1 MGVTAAE
8 VLAEARRR
16 HGNQVG
22 ASELGTVY
30 EELMAPADRRQRA
43 AYYTPDT
50 VAGFMSQFSVDVAMR
65 SLGPEPWELL
75 RILAI
80 DPACGAG
87 MFLESTAI
95 QIADAYLTR
104 AIGDPAD
111 QLTHL
116 RPKVLPEVILSCIFG
131 VDIDPVAADLS
142 RITLSL
148 LTGGQLTP
156 DDLARHVV
164 CDSVLDGPDHLPPAY
179 IEAGGGPI
187 FPDYQKDL
195 SCPPPQT

>member
-1 MGVTAAE
+1 MSAVTAAD

-16 HGNQVG
+16 HGDQVG

-30 EELMAPADRRQRA
+30 EALMAPADRRQRA
-43 AYYTPDT
+43 AYYTPQS
-50 VAGFMSQFSVDVAMR
+50 VAGFMSRFSVDVAMR

-95 QIADAYLTR
+95 QIADAYLSR

-116 RPKVLPEVILSCIFG
+116 RPKVLPDVILSCIFG
-131 VDIDPVAADLS
+131 VDTDPIAVDLS
-142 RITLSL
+142 RLALSL
-148 LTGGQLTP
+148 LTAGELSP
-156 DDLARHVV
+156 SDLDRHVTV
-164 CDSVLDGPDHLPPAY
+164 GNVLEGYLPPAY
-179 IEAGGGPI
+179 VEAGGGPVM
-187 FPDYQKDL
+187 
-195 SCPPPQT
+195 PPEGDPCTTST